1 MSTVIDTLKDG
12 TLLCGTDILATEI
25 AKMPQGANVLQKD
38 GQGIANADKAINAI
52 YQFITD
58 CGYIAKF
65 DNHIYI
71 DDDNT
76 LNRAIRLRIYD
87 SDNMDS
93 YGFSLFIALYENAYS
108 GMMVKF
114 RDMYDH
120 FVETSNNSRG
130 YTTNTRKHPLTFLTT
145 KFGASKVCRSEYVW
159 TLDKFI
165 ENVPALTKYF
175 KRSNTLGKYKAPNEE
190 IIRNCMKSQ
199 RKMEIQKTKINGFIN
214 ELEGFIDNIAPG
226 LHVFAKEI
234 NSDPKTTTWNVSVF
248 NSNLA
253 LWSSNCY
260 WNSPNNGRAMLEEI
274 FSDQNV
280 YSDSISYQ
288 LDSTNIS
295 EMKEKIA
302 SWITECTDEAA
313 KIEYTK
319 ILEDEA
325 KKPLSTIDGIYSANV
340 DYITNYTYNGEYSS
354 VRLHHCTPIV
364 FTITYSTV
372 DDSWQILYKG
382 VYSFPK
388 PFRMFLDKANR
399 VSKNPAE
406 LINYVELVYKT
417 SLKANDYANKVI
429 ALTKAAEED
438 LKV

>member
-1 MSTVIDTLKDG
+1 MSTIIDTLRDG
-12 TLLCGTDILATEI
+12 TLLRGTDILATEI
-25 AKMPQGANVLQKD
+25 AKMPQGANVLQND
-38 GQGIANADKAINAI
+38 GQKIANADKAINAI

-65 DNHIYI
+65 DNHVYI

-76 LNRAIRLRIYD
+76 LNMSIRLIIYD

-93 YGFSLFIALYENAYS
+93 YGFSIFVVVYENVYN

-120 FVETSNNSRG
+120 YVETSNNSRG
-130 YTTNTRKHPLTFLTT
+130 YTSNTRKHPLAFLAT
-145 KFGASKVCRSEYVW
+145 KFGASKVCCSEFVW

-175 KRSNTLGKYKAPNEE
+175 KKSNTLGKYKTPNEE
-190 IIRNCMKSQ
+190 IIRNCTKSQ
-199 RKMEIQKTKINGFIN
+199 RKMEIQKTKINTFID

-234 NSDPKTTTWNVSVF
+234 NSDPKTTSWNVSVF
-248 NSNLA
+248 NSNLT
-253 LWSSNCY
+253 LWGSRYY
-260 WNSPNNGRAMLEEI
+260 WDSQNNGRAMLEEI

-280 YSDSISYQ
+280 YSDAISYQ
-288 LDSTNIS
+288 VDSTNIS

-302 SWITECTDEAA
+302 SWIAECTDDAA

-340 DYITNYTYNGEYSS
+340 DYIVNHTYNGEYSNL
-354 VRLHHCTPIV
+354 RLHHCMQIV

-372 DDSWQILYKG
+372 DDSWQILYTG
-382 VYSFPK
+382 ASSFPT
-388 PFRMFLDKANR
+388 PFRTFLDKANR

-417 SLKANDYANKVI
+417 SLKANDYANKII
-429 ALTKAAEED
+429 ALTKAAEEE
-438 LKV
+438 LKA